1 MALTALQVKNARPG
15 QKLGDGGGLRLDVDK
30 NGNKSWIFRFTS
42 PVTGKE
48 RYAGLGPADDVSLS
62 QARDAAQAARAL
74 IREGKDPIA
83 EKREKRAT
91 ARIAANRG
99 VTFRQC
105 AERLI
110 DSHEGSWKNARHR
123 QAWRNSLRDY
133 AFPAIGHLPVGDVD
147 VAAVLGILEPIWT
160 TKSETASR
168 VRGRIESVLDWAT
181 VAGYRQGENPAMWKG
196 RLVHLLPRRRKADV
210 KHYDALPYD
219 QMPAFWQ
226 SLSADTSDAAR
237 MLRWIIL
244 TAARYG
250 EAKGMVPAE
259 VQGDVWTIPAP
270 RMKGDK
276 EHVVPLAPLALAQLP
291 FRPVSDVTLAKCI
304 KRHTALPAT
313 THGMRSTFRDWAGDA
328 TNHPRELAESALAHT
343 LGEVERAYRRAT
355 AILKRRELMEDWAN
369 YCVTIR

>member
-1 MALTALQVKNARPG
+1 MALTALHVKNAKAG
-15 QKLGDGGGLRLDVDK
+15 DKLGDGGGLRLDVDK
-30 NGNKSWIFRFTS
+30 NGNKSWVFRFTS
-42 PVTGKE
+42 PTTGRE
-48 RYAGLGPADDVSLS
+48 RFMGLGPLRDVSLAA
-62 QARDAAQAARAL
+62 ARDAAQAARTL
-74 IREGKDPIA
+74 IRGGKDPIA

-133 AFPAIGHLPVGDVD
+133 AYPTIGQLPVGDVD
-147 VAAVLGILEPIWT
+147 VAAVLGILEPIWQ

-219 QMPAFWQ
+219 QMPAFWA
-226 SLSADTSDAAR
+226 SLAADTSDAAR
-237 MLRWIIL
+237 MLRFIIL

-250 EAKGMVPAE
+250 EANGMQPSE
-259 VQGDVWTIPAP
+259 VQGNLWTIPKE
-270 RMKGDK
+270 RMKGGQA
-276 EHVVPLAPLALAQLP
+276 HTVPLTALALAQLP
-291 FRPVSDVTLAKCI
+291 YRPVSDVTLAKCI
-304 KRHTALPAT
+304 KRHTALRAT
-313 THGMRSTFRDWAGDA
+313 THGFRSTFRDWAGDA
-328 TNHPRELAESALAHT
+328 TDFPRELAEAALAHV
-343 LGEVERAYRRAT
+343 LGEVERAYRRGDA
-355 AILKRRELMEDWAN
+355 LEKRRQLMEAWAK
-369 YCVTIR
+369 YCLTTR

>member
-1 MALTALQVKNARPG
+1 
-15 QKLGDGGGLRLDVDK
+15 
-30 NGNKSWIFRFTS
+30 
-42 PVTGKE
+42 
-48 RYAGLGPADDVSLS
+48 
-62 QARDAAQAARAL
+62 
-74 IREGKDPIA
+74 
-83 EKREKRAT
+83 
-91 ARIAANRG
+91 
-99 VTFRQC
+99 
-105 AERLI
+105 
-110 DSHEGSWKNARHR
+110 
-123 QAWRNSLRDY
+123 
-133 AFPAIGHLPVGDVD
+133 
-147 VAAVLGILEPIWT
+147 
-160 TKSETASR
+160 
-168 VRGRIESVLDWAT
+168 
-181 VAGYRQGENPAMWKG
+181 
-196 RLVHLLPRRRKADV
+196 
-210 KHYDALPYD
+210 
-219 QMPAFWQ
+219 
-226 SLSADTSDAAR
+226 